1 MARRTGGK
9 ASVGI
14 VMPAGCRGRRP
25 GKITVGLPKATACL
39 LVVAALLGGC
49 KGENKY
55 VPPPPPQVG
64 VAQPLQ
70 QAVRAYLEN
79 TGNTQAFN
87 TVDLVARV
95 KGFLSEIDYQDG
107 ATAKRGTTLFVIE
120 PATYQ
125 AQLQQAQ
132 AQLIIAK
139 AKLVQSQAEFDRQ
152 SKLFSQN
159 VTAQATLDQARAKR
173 DSDQGAVLNADGDVT
188 LAALNLG
195 YTHVAAPFDGI
206 VTRHLVSAGE
216 LVGGDSATKLA
227 TIVQLDP
234 IYVMFNVSE
243 QDALRVRENLRQRR
257 LTLAEIDKVPIE
269 VGLMDETG
277 YPHKGFL
284 DYVAPGLD
292 PATGTILVRAIFQN
306 SDRGLLPGFFV
317 RIRVPMGQ
325 EPVNALLVPDRV
337 LGQSQEGRYVLVLN
351 KDDVVEQ
358 RSVKV
363 GQQVGDLRV
372 IESGLEPDDRVI
384 VTGAGRAIP
393 GRKAAPEA
401 ATIAAAP
408 ADTATATK

>member
-1 MARRTGGK
+1 MLAAPCEPARSRAAQPLPI
-9 ASVGI
+9 ASV
-14 VMPAGCRGRRP
+14 
-25 GKITVGLPKATACL
+25 CL
-39 LVVAALLGGC
+39 FAVAALLGGC
-49 KGENKY
+49 KDENKY
-55 VPPPPPQVG
+55 VPPPPPRVG
-64 VAQPLQ
+64 VAQPAQ
-70 QAVRAYLEN
+70 QAVRAYLEE

-95 KGFLSEIDYQDG
+95 KGFLSEIDYADG
-107 ATAKRGTTLFVIE
+107 APTKRGTTLFVIE
-120 PATYQ
+120 PATYE

-173 DSDQGAVLNADGDVT
+173 DSDQGGVLNAQGDVT

-206 VTRHLVSAGE
+206 VSRHLVSAGE
-216 LVGGDSATKLA
+216 LVGADTATKLA

-234 IYVMFNVSE
+234 IYVTFNVSE
-243 QDALRVRENLRQRR
+243 QDALKVRENLKQRR

-269 VGLMDETG
+269 VGLMNEEGT
-277 YPHKGFL
+277 PHKGFL

-292 PATGTILVRAIFQN
+292 PATGTILVRGIFQN
-306 SDRGLLPGFFV
+306 PDRTLVPGFFV
-317 RIRVPMGQ
+317 RIRLPMERGQ
-325 EPVNALLVPDRV
+325 ETALLVPDRV

-358 RSVKV
+358 RMVKV
-363 GQQVGDLRV
+363 GQQVGSLRV
-372 IESGLEPDDRVI
+372 IDSGLQPDDRVI

-393 GRKAAPEA
+393 GRKAAPEP
-401 ATIAAAP
+401 ATIASSSS
-408 ADTATATK
+408 DATLATK

>member
-1 MARRTGGK
+1 MLAAPCEPARRRAAQPLPI
-9 ASVGI
+9 ASV
-14 VMPAGCRGRRP
+14 
-25 GKITVGLPKATACL
+25 CL
-39 LVVAALLGGC
+39 FAVAALLGGC
-49 KGENKY
+49 KDENKY
-55 VPPPPPQVG
+55 VPPPPPRVG
-64 VAQPLQ
+64 VAQPAQ
-70 QAVRAYLEN
+70 QAVRAYLEE

-95 KGFLSEIDYQDG
+95 KGFLSEIDYADG
-107 ATAKRGTTLFVIE
+107 APTKRGTTLFVIE
-120 PATYQ
+120 PATYE

-173 DSDQGAVLNADGDVT
+173 DSDQGGVLNAQGDVT

-206 VTRHLVSAGE
+206 VSRHLVSAGE
-216 LVGGDSATKLA
+216 LVGADTATKLA

-234 IYVMFNVSE
+234 IYVTFNVSE
-243 QDALRVRENLRQRR
+243 QDALKVRENLKQRR

-269 VGLMDETG
+269 VGLMNEEGT
-277 YPHKGFL
+277 PHKGFL

-292 PATGTILVRAIFQN
+292 PATGTILVRGIFQN
-306 SDRGLLPGFFV
+306 PDRTLVPGFFV
-317 RIRVPMGQ
+317 RIRLPMERGQ
-325 EPVNALLVPDRV
+325 ETALLVPDRV

-358 RSVKV
+358 RMVKV
-363 GQQVGDLRV
+363 GQQVGSLRV
-372 IESGLEPDDRVI
+372 IDSGLQPDDRVI

-393 GRKAAPEA
+393 GRKAAPEP
-401 ATIAAAP
+401 ATIASSSS
-408 ADTATATK
+408 DATLATK